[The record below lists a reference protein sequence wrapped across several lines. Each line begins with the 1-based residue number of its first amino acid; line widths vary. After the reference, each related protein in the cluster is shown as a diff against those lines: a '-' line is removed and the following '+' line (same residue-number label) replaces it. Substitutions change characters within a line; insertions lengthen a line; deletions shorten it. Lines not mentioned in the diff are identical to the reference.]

1 LYTGII
7 LADFEVFVKNP
18 PESVFALLLQLHD
31 TKQNTFVQHKR
42 MKTVR
47 ARTKIKFKTFALRT
61 STWVKTRVS
70 IVYFFLVGACVR
82 IYKIL
87 QRNATFLL
95 VTLFFYLHREMC
107 NITVFC
113 TVNQVQAAIF
123 VSSCLS
129 FPFMFC
135 MYFVLCPFIY

>member
-47 ARTKIKFKTFALRT
+47 ARTKIKFKTFALST

-70 IVYFFLVGACVR
+70 SWLMERVSELRLSNRLRGS
-82 IYKIL
+82 
-87 QRNATFLL
+87 
-95 VTLFFYLHREMC
+95 E
-107 NITVFC
+107 TV
-113 TVNQVQAAIF
+113 
-123 VSSCLS
+123 L
-129 FPFMFC
+129 
-135 MYFVLCPFIY
+135 